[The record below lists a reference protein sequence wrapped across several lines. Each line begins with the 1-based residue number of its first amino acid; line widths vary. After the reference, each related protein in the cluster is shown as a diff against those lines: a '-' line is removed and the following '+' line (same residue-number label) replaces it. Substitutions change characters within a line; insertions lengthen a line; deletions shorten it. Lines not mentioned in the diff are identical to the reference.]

1 METLGY
7 VGEEQAKLLVYLIGI
22 SRKLPKPLSGI
33 IISQSG
39 VGKSSLTEIVE
50 LLTPPEEVLLF
61 TRITSQALIYMVDNM
76 LKGKVLIVEE
86 RVGAEAAEYSIRVLQ
101 SRHKLTQAAPVKDP
115 LTGLFAT
122 KIFTVEGP
130 VAYLETTTDPKINHE
145 NATRCF
151 EINLDESEAQTAR
164 IQDFQ
169 RALRLPKKRN
179 RHVVADEVAKRH
191 HQAQRLLESV
201 LVFIP
206 YAEQLTFSS
215 KKLRTRRDNERFLC
229 LIEAVAFL
237 HQFQRE
243 RGSTEDGTPYI
254 LANLDDY
261 RVAYELAKDLLAST
275 LHELSRG
282 ARDVW
287 VSIRD
292 WVLSEGLE
300 DFRSLVFTRREV
312 RQAIGVED
320 HQLRAS
326 MQELTDMEY
335 LEVVSGTNGKT
346 FYYRLLV
353 ATDEDAPTPLTSPEE
368 LAKKWG
374 SR

>member
-1 METLGY
+1 
-7 VGEEQAKLLVYLIGI
+7 
-22 SRKLPKPLSGI
+22 
-33 IISQSG
+33 
-39 VGKSSLTEIVE
+39 
-50 LLTPPEEVLLF
+50 
-61 TRITSQALIYMVDNM
+61 
-76 LKGKVLIVEE
+76 VEE

-101 SRHKLTQAAPVKDP
+101 SRHKLTQAVPVKDP
-115 LTGLFAT
+115 LTGQIAT

-130 VAYLETTTDPKINHE
+130 VAYLETTTDPRINHE

-151 EINLDESEAQTAR
+151 EITLDETEEQTQR
-164 IQDFQ
+164 IQAFQ
-169 RALRLPKKRN
+169 RAQRMPKKQN
-179 RHVVADEVAKRH
+179 RHVLNEEIASRH
-191 HQAQRLLESV
+191 HQAQRLLEPV

-206 YAEQLTFSS
+206 YAEHLTFPS

-229 LIEAVAFL
+229 LIEAAAFL

-243 RGSTEDGTPYI
+243 RGTTEDGTPYI

-261 RVAYELAKDLLAST
+261 RLAYELAKDVLSTT

-287 VSIRD
+287 LAVRE

-300 DFRSLVFTRREV
+300 DYRALVFTRRDV

-320 HQLRAS
+320 HQLRS
-326 MQELTDMEY
+326 SLQELTDMEY

-353 ATDEDAPTPLTSPEE
+353 AKDEDAPVPLLSPEE
-368 LAKKWG
+368 LARRVLQTAN
-374 SR
+374 STRANDIP